1 MRKMVECKKCG
12 DELQKIPILGTTNE
26 FYYYCNGCFVN
37 GAKLKDCFSPTF
49 TEKESWRTGLNGH
62 RSTGRA

>member
-1 MRKMVECKKCG
+1 MECKDCG
-12 DELQKIPILGTTNE
+12 DELQKIPVFGSTKD
-26 FYYYCNGCFVN
+26 FYYYCNTCFEN

-62 RSTGRA
+62 RGLGGVRG